1 MTQPV
6 RGSNALAHETSPYLL
21 QHASNPVDWYPW
33 GPEAL
38 ERARREDRPILLSIG
53 YSACHWCHVMA
64 HESFEDAETARLMNE
79 RYVNV
84 KVDREERPDLDRV
97 YQSAHHLLA
106 QRPGGWPLTVVLDP
120 HTQVP
125 FFTGT
130 YFPPEPRYG
139 MPGFRDVLTRVA
151 DWYRDHRDRLADNEG
166 LLRDALAELEGK
178 RGGASSV
185 LTSAPLRVAR
195 DQLAESYDARHG
207 GFGKAP
213 KFPHPTNL
221 RRLLRHYG
229 ASVEA
234 GEPDREALAVATGT
248 LEKMALGGV
257 FDQVGGGF
265 CRYSVDD
272 LWMIPHFEKM
282 LYDNGPLLALYAEA
296 WQLTGEP
303 LFRRTAERIASWVM
317 REMQAPEGGYY
328 SSLDADSEG
337 EEGRFYVWSRE
348 EVRGLLDETE
358 YRLVSRRFGLER
370 DPNFEGRW
378 HLHVFEDLEHLAVE
392 TGRSPGEVEALLDTV
407 LEKLFTARER
417 RPRPGRDDKVLTSWN
432 GLMIQGMATAG
443 RILGESAWVASAERA
458 LDFAR
463 ATLWRDGRLLATGK
477 DGRAHL
483 AGYLDDYAF
492 LADGVLALLEARWRD
507 GDLAFAVD
515 LVETL
520 LHAFPDREHG
530 GFFFTAEDG
539 ERLLHRPKPNAD
551 EALPSG
557 NGVAARVLAR
567 LGHLL
572 GEPRYLAA
580 AERTVQAAW
589 PAITGLPYG
598 HASLLDAL
606 EEQLPPG
613 ETVVLR
619 GRGEALTDWHRRAV
633 GRYAPRRLTVAIPED
648 ARDLPGLLAERRPR
662 GEVVAYV
669 CAGLQ
674 CSAPITDRAA
684 FDLALGAGEVPMGA
698 R

>member
-1 MTQPV
+1 MTHPA
-6 RGSNALAHETSPYLL
+6 RATNALVHETSPYLL
-21 QHASNPVDWYPW
+21 QHAGNPVDWYPW

-64 HESFEDAETARLMNE
+64 HESFEDAETAGLMNE
-79 RYVNV
+79 LFVNV

-106 QRPGGWPLTVVLDP
+106 QRSGGWPLTVVLDP
-120 HTQVP
+120 HTHVP

-151 DWYRDHRDRLADNEG
+151 DWYRTHRDRLADNEG

-178 RGGASSV
+178 RGGGATV
-185 LTSAPLRVAR
+185 LTAAPLGVAR
-195 DQLAESYDARHG
+195 EQLAESHDPRHG

-213 KFPHPTNL
+213 KFPHPTSI
-221 RRLLRHYG
+221 RRLLRHY
-229 ASVEA
+229 ASSVEA
-234 GEPDREALAVATGT
+234 GEPDREVLAMAMGT
-248 LEKMALGGV
+248 LERMALGGV

-282 LYDNGPLLALYAEA
+282 LYDNGPLLSLYAEA
-296 WQLTGEP
+296 WQVTGNP
-303 LFRRTAERIASWVM
+303 LFRRTAERIAGWVT
-317 REMQAPEGGYY
+317 REMQAPDGGYY

-348 EVRGLLDETE
+348 EVRGLLDDSEHA
-358 YRLVSRRFGLER
+358 LVARRFGLDR

-378 HLHVFEDLEHLAVE
+378 HLHVYTSLEALAVE
-392 TGRSPGEVEALLDTV
+392 TGRNVGEVEAALDRA
-407 LEKLFTARER
+407 LGKLFAARER
-417 RPRPGRDDKVLTSWN
+417 RSRPGRDDKVLTAWN

-443 RILGESAWVASAERA
+443 RILGEPAWVASAERA
-458 LDFAR
+458 LDFVR
-463 ATLWRDGRLLATGK
+463 ATLWRDGRLLATCK

-492 LADGVLALLEARWRD
+492 LADAILALLEARWRD
-507 GDLAFAVD
+507 GDLAFAVE
-515 LVETL
+515 LAETL
-520 LHAFPDREHG
+520 LLAFPDREHG

-557 NGVAARVLAR
+557 NGVAARVLAH

-572 GEPRYLAA
+572 GEPRYLEA
-580 AERTVQAAW
+580 AERTVKAAW
-589 PAITGLPYG
+589 PAISGLPYG
-598 HASLLDAL
+598 HATLLDAL
-606 EEQLPPG
+606 EEQLRPG

-619 GRGEALTDWHRRAV
+619 GRGQALADWHRRTV
-633 GRYAPRRLTVAIPED
+633 ERYAPRRLTLAIPED

-669 CAGLQ
+669 CAGLE
-674 CSAPITDRAA
+674 CRPPIADPTA
-684 FDLALGAGEVPMGA
+684 FDLALRAGEVPMGA